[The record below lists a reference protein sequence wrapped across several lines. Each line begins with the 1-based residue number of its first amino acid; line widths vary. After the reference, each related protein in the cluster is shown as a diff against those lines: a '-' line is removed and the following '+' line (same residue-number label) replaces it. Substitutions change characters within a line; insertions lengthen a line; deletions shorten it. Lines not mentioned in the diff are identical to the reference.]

1 MSDKNQKTVMVKR
14 FRYLLDWFT
23 VDDVECGVGNGF
35 SYEMQYRLGNWYL
48 SGEYYDFDERKWR
61 NDYTKSFQLED
72 PASAVIS
79 LGVNL
84 RSFSVMHNAVLPEV
98 VKQLMQKVEAKQ
110 ERAA

>member
-1 MSDKNQKTVMVKR
+1 MNDKNQKTVMVKR

-35 SYEMQYRLGNWYL
+35 SYEMQYRLGSWYL

-72 PASAVIS
+72 PVSAVIS

-84 RSFSVMHNAVLPEV
+84 RSFSVMHNAVLSEV
-98 VKQLMQKVEAKQ
+98 VKQLMQKVEAK
-110 ERAA
+110 RGCAA